1 MLIHFVDVFYVLR
14 MAAYEIFL
22 VYGRFEITEFS

>member
-14 MAAYEIFL
+14 MAAYKVSL
-22 VYGRFEITEFS
+22 VYARFEITEFC